1 MSRTTNSSSRIR
13 DRLREIPVTARKAG
27 RHFDNTQFRRRQPGI
42 GCRGGTSEQGRT
54 EIIPIRGPVQGRT
67 WSAMQSRPTCRAHHG
82 RRALHGLI
90 FLARPA
96 VAGSRRFADTP
107 DSWIEKNGA
116 ANFHG
121 WTGNSHGR
129 HRRGDTYRP
138 VVSPP
143 FFNPSRQRKRQPGS
157 FMEIPEHGH
166 EPVLLRQILELIDPK
181 PGEVILDCTTGRGGH
196 AAALAQRIK
205 PNGLLL
211 CLDTDSV
218 NLEYAR
224 ERLAGL
230 EVKCRFFQANF
241 AELQDVLAS
250 AGVKT
255 LDVVLADLGVSTNQL
270 LSEKYGL
277 SFSIDGPLDMRLDPR
292 VKRSAADLIA
302 TLPEKELAD
311 LIYSLAEERYSRRIA
326 RAIVEARRKQP
337 ILRTAQLAEIVRSAA
352 GHVPHGRIDAATR
365 TG

>member
-1 MSRTTNSSSRIR
+1 
-13 DRLREIPVTARKAG
+13 
-27 RHFDNTQFRRRQPGI
+27 
-42 GCRGGTSEQGRT
+42 
-54 EIIPIRGPVQGRT
+54 
-67 WSAMQSRPTCRAHHG
+67 
-82 RRALHGLI
+82 
-90 FLARPA
+90 
-96 VAGSRRFADTP
+96 
-107 DSWIEKNGA
+107 
-116 ANFHG
+116 
-121 WTGNSHGR
+121 
-129 HRRGDTYRP
+129 
-138 VVSPP
+138 
-143 FFNPSRQRKRQPGS
+143 
-157 FMEIPEHGH
+157 MEIPKHGH
-166 EPVLLRQILELIDPK
+166 EPVLLRQILELTDPK
-181 PGEVILDCTTGRGGH
+181 PGEVVLDCTTGRGGH

-211 CLDTDSV
+211 CLDADPV

-230 EVKCRFFQANF
+230 EVRCRFFQANF
-241 AELQDVLAS
+241 AEIQDVLAS

-292 VKRSAADLIA
+292 IKRSAADLIA

-337 ILRTAQLAEIVRSAA
+337 ILRTAQLAEIVRSVA
-352 GHVPHGRIDAATR
+352 GHAHHGRIDAATR
-365 TG
+365 TFQALRMAVNGELDNLQGLLETLPEVMSPGGRAAVISFHSGEDRLVKQAMREWRLQERCDILTGKPVTADEPELINNPRSRSAKLRVARFVSMNDGKEKMEHWQ